1 VPIGPLHALGD
12 CLQTHPDE
20 ASEDGERG
28 LTSHPRPACLQS
40 GGTLFTATLALLS
53 VAACVLGLL
62 VGPAKRLVGHGL
74 GRSIPARSAPNTR
87 ERSLLDGSAPP
98 QSNTQAVARLRC
110 LVAWLASAAESLDV
124 VSALAEEPS
133 AVAQQVPTSWP
144 VFGTVTSPFG
154 WRASP
159 YGRRRE
165 YHPGIDIAAPYG
177 TPVTA
182 SGDGEVVF
190 AARDAGYGR
199 TVIVDHGGVAETR
212 YAHLSAIYVEAG
224 ERVRRGQVL
233 GALGQSGRATG
244 PHLHYEV
251 RIAEEPVDP
260 AYFLPYEGDWSL
272 TPVTRSTNRCPAVPS
287 QAPGWNS

>member
-1 VPIGPLHALGD
+1 VPIGPLHTLVG
-12 CLQTHPDE
+12 CPPTRPDE
-20 ASEDGERG
+20 ANEDGERG
-28 LTSHPRPACLQS
+28 LTSHPRLAGLSS
-40 GGTLFTATLALLS
+40 GGALFAATLAVLS
-53 VAACVLGLL
+53 VATCVLGLFL
-62 VGPAKRLVGHGL
+62 GPAKLRVGQGL
-74 GRSIPARSAPNTR
+74 GRSVPARSVENTR
-87 ERSLLDGSAPP
+87 ERSLVDGSARPP
-98 QSNTQAVARLRC
+98 RNTRVVGSLRWF
-110 LVAWLASAAESLDV
+110 VAWLGSAAESIDA

-133 AVAQQVPTSWP
+133 GADQQVPASWP
-144 VFGTVTSPFG
+144 VFGQVTSPFG

-159 YGRRRE
+159 YGRRHE

-177 TPVTA
+177 TPVTV

-199 TVIVDHGGVAETR
+199 MVIVDHGGVAETR

-251 RIAEEPVDP
+251 RVADEPVDP
-260 AYFLPYEGDWSL
+260 VCFLPDDGEWSV
-272 TPVTRSTNRCPAVPS
+272 TPVTRSTSRCPAVPS
-287 QAPGWNS
+287 PAPGWNS